1 MRQGIY
7 GDFAGY
13 ASVGEENIESAL
25 KSGLVVLDTNA
36 LLHLYSFHGQARQ
49 DFLDILTKLGS
60 RLFVPHQVME
70 EFWRN
75 RRQALI
81 DNSRKFKEREEIG
94 VLWSDFQRK
103 YDRWHRRA
111 VSRAEN
117 KSETFTAVEQSVKK
131 LLGEMTA
138 HEEKITTTGVDTP
151 TFEDE
156 VLTHLERILEGRVGA
171 MPSPEERREMQIE
184 GERRV
189 KERIP
194 PGYED
199 KAKADKRSVGDYFV
213 WAQAIREAE
222 SMSPSPDLVFI
233 TQDNKED
240 WWLYPGTEE
249 QRARPELVA
258 EYRERTQGNLYLLRT
273 VSLLDYGSAVGIDVS
288 PDTLDQAR
296 NVDEEQNQA
305 DWKLQ
310 HMATYLQE
318 LGLYNESR
326 LNILKQAV
334 EGVGSARGRVTRG
347 EIASIMNVPADST
360 FRRITLPFK
369 TVMNR
374 LVEQDTLPEGL
385 KVPFETG
392 AGKFTEC
399 YIPTELVDLVA
410 EALSVID
417 KKAAAGGPAN
427 EVLPAPAEQE
437 NGDPGP
443 VSGAEIGLLRLGAS
457 DGAWAEG
464 YLEEDNAFRV
474 VRGRFRADPRPSAQP
489 SHVQTRQLM
498 DDAGALEEAGEG
510 GLRQLKIP
518 YSFTSP
524 SQASSC
530 VLFTNTSGYD
540 KWKNSAGMPL
550 GELLRTEELAE

>member
-1 MRQGIY
+1 MLQGIY

-13 ASVGEENIESAL
+13 ASVGEEDIESAL
-25 KSGLVVLDTNA
+25 QSGLVVLDTNA

-49 DFLDILTKLGS
+49 DFLNILTKLGS

-94 VLWSDFQRK
+94 ALWSDFQRK

-111 VSRAEN
+111 VSRAEI

-138 HEEKITTTGVDTP
+138 HEDKITTTGVDTP

-156 VLTHLERILEGRVGA
+156 VLKHLETILEGRVGP
-171 MPSPEERREMQIE
+171 MPSPEERSEMQIE

-199 KAKADKRSVGDYFV
+199 KAKTDRRSVGDYFV

-258 EYRERTQGNLYLLRT
+258 EYRERTQKSLYLLRT
-273 VSLLDYGSAVGIDVS
+273 VSLLDYGSAVGIAVS

-296 NVDEEQNQA
+296 NVDEDLTQA

-334 EGVGSARGRVTRG
+334 QGSRSSRGRVTRA
-347 EIASIMNVPADST
+347 EIADIMSVPADST

-374 LVEQDTLPEGL
+374 LVEQETLPEGL
-385 KVPFETG
+385 KIPFETG

-417 KKAAAGGPAN
+417 EKSAAVGPAD
-427 EVLPAPAEQE
+427 EVLPGPAEPR
-437 NGDPGP
+437 NSDPGS
-443 VSGAEIGLLRLGAS
+443 VYRTDVGLLRLEAA

-464 YLEEDNAFRV
+464 YLQQGNTFRV
-474 VRGRFRADPRPSAQP
+474 LRGRFRTNPRPSAQS
-489 SHVQTRQLM
+489 SHLQIRQLM
-498 DDAGALEEAGEG
+498 EDESSLGEDEGG
-510 GLRQLKIP
+510 GLRQLKMP
-518 YSFTSP
+518 YSFASP

-540 KWKNSAGMPL
+540 KWKNSVGTPL
-550 GELLRTEELAE
+550 GELLRIEDLSE